1 MTLSDNTAR
10 QNLKKTGKN
19 NTTNLLAELSI
30 NRTLE
35 YKIEKKEHYN
45 RGHNLPLSV

>member
-30 NRTLE
+30 NSTLK
-35 YKIEKKEHYN
+35 YKVKQKEHNN
-45 RGHNLPLSV
+45 RGLYLPLSV